1 MGTSWGAGARH
12 VGAPTEGVGA
22 VAAVAEKIFDNCWRA
37 RVWESPK
44 VAKGDAGAGCNNA
57 SVSIR
62 AASFALSAD
71 DVFGMFRSWGKN
83 STVRAT
89 RSFLVFVTYTV

>member
-1 MGTSWGAGARH
+1 MGNKRGAGAR
-12 VGAPTEGVGA
+12 GAGTEPGGVGA
-22 VAAVAEKIFDNCWRA
+22 AAAVAEKMFDSCWRA

-62 AASFALSAD
+62 AALFALSAD
-71 DVFGMFRSWGKN
+71 DVVGMVRSWGKN

-89 RSFLVFVTYTV
+89 RSVLVFVTYTV

>member
-1 MGTSWGAGARH
+1 MGTKRGAGAR
-12 VGAPTEGVGA
+12 GAGTEQGGVGA
-22 VAAVAEKIFDNCWRA
+22 AAAVAEKMSDSCWRA

-44 VAKGDAGAGCNNA
+44 GAKGDASAGCSNA
-57 SVSIR
+57 SVSIC

-71 DVFGMFRSWGKN
+71 DVVGMVRLWGKN
-83 STVRAT
+83 STVRAM